1 MTKWEVRIVNK
12 AGMRV
17 IEFFKKK
24 EAEQYANNTIKLLS
38 CNYKKTRK
46 PNTIIITLED

>member
-1 MTKWEVRIVNK
+1 MNKWEVHIVERT
-12 AGMRV
+12 GMRV

-24 EAEQYANNTIKLLS
+24 EAEQYANNIIKTLP
-38 CNYKKTRK
+38 CDYKKTRK